1 VVGVQLSEP
10 QPESPIACIDVEQ
23 ELLGAILNNN
33 EACDI
38 AAQFIVADDFFEPI
52 HRKLFASF
60 VAARHEGRAITI
72 TLAKA
77 VLGGD
82 AKIELMPGCTVGQY
96 IARLAASA
104 TTIINAPDFAKT
116 IREFSD
122 RRKMDSVADAIKEG
136 ARSFQVQPSAI
147 SIEGVAALDEIAV
160 RYADKHTARVG
171 VGGAAERSI
180 SRMAEA
186 MQNKGR
192 ITGISTGLRDL
203 DAKTNGLQR
212 GELIVL
218 AGRPGMGKSGLAVSS
233 LRQSEA
239 NSIYFSLEMGAESL
253 ADRILSDMVF
263 DHNNPV
269 PYFDIARGSLS
280 MEAAERVTDAARALH
295 GSRKIEIDP
304 QGGLTMGQIAAR
316 ARKHKQFL
324 ERQGKTLDVVCV
336 DHMHITRPSARYS
349 GNRVSELTE
358 ISGSL
363 KALAKELNVA
373 VLALA
378 QLNRTVET
386 RDDKRPMLSDLRDS
400 GAIEQDAD
408 LIIFLYR
415 EAYYLERMI
424 SADAKQEEGA
434 LDALVKTKNELEA
447 IIAKQRNGPT
457 CTVKLFCNIACNAIR
472 DMARV
477 AA

>member
-1 VVGVQLSEP
+1 MGVQLNEP
-10 QPESPIACIDVEQ
+10 ETPIACVDVEQ
-23 ELLGAILNNN
+23 ELLGALLNNN

-38 AAQFIVADDFFEPI
+38 ALQLIEADDFSEPV
-52 HRKLFASF
+52 HRNLFASF
-60 VAARHEGRAITI
+60 VAARNEGRAITI
-72 TLAKA
+72 TLMQAA
-77 VLGGD
+77 LGGD
-82 AKIELMPGCTVGQY
+82 AKIELMPGCTVGEY

-104 TTIINAPDFAKT
+104 TTIVNAPDFAKT

-122 RRKMDSVADAIKEG
+122 RRKMDSVADTLKEG
-136 ARSFQVQPSAI
+136 ARSFQVAPSAV
-147 SIEGVAALDEIAV
+147 SIEGVAALDEIAA
-160 RYADKHTARVG
+160 RYADKHSARLG
-171 VGGAAERSI
+171 VGSAAERSI
-180 SRMAEA
+180 ARMATA
-186 MQNKGR
+186 MQNQGR
-192 ITGISTGLRDL
+192 ITGISTGLCDL

-212 GELIVL
+212 GDFIVL
-218 AGRPGMGKSGLAVSS
+218 AGRPGMGKSGLAVSV

-239 NSIYFSLEMGAESL
+239 NSIYFSLEMGAENL
-253 ADRILSDMVF
+253 ADRILSDMIF
-263 DHNNPV
+263 DRNNPV

-280 MEAAERVTDAARALH
+280 MEAAERVSDAARALH

-304 QGGLTMGQIAAR
+304 QGGLTVGQIAAR

-336 DHMHITRPSARYS
+336 DHMHITRPSGRYS

-386 RDDKRPMLSDLRDS
+386 REDKRPTLSDLRDS

-408 LIIFLYR
+408 VIIFLYR
-415 EAYYLERMI
+415 EAYYLDQVRFD
-424 SADAKQEEGA
+424 DAAKEEARIVRLGE
-434 LDALVKTKNELEA
+434 VQNSLEA
-447 IIAKQRNGPT
+447 IVAKQRNGPT
-457 CTVKLFCNIACNAIR
+457 GMVPILFDRVCNA
-472 DMARV
+472 ARNWGR

>member
-1 VVGVQLSEP
+1 MNEP
-10 QPESPIACIDVEQ
+10 QPHDPISCIDVEQ

-38 AAQFIVADDFFEPI
+38 ASRFIEADDFAEPI
-52 HRKLFASF
+52 HRNLFASF
-60 VAARHEGRAITI
+60 AAARNEGRTITI

-82 AKIELMPGCTVGQY
+82 AKKELVPGCTVGEY

-104 TTIINAPDFAKT
+104 TTIINASDFAKT

-136 ARSFQVQPSAI
+136 ARSFQVQPAAV
-147 SIEGVAALDEIAV
+147 SIDGVAALDEIAA
-160 RYADKHTARVG
+160 RYADRHMARVG
-171 VGGAAERSI
+171 VGSAVERSTA
-180 SRMAEA
+180 RMATA
-186 MQNKGR
+186 MQNQGR

-203 DAKTNGLQR
+203 DAKTNGMQR
-212 GELIVL
+212 GDLIIL
-218 AGRPGMGKSGLAVSS
+218 AGRPGMGKSGLAVSG

-239 NSIYFSLEMGAESL
+239 NSLYFSLEMGAESL

-263 DHNNPV
+263 DHNDPV

-280 MEAAERVTDAARALH
+280 MAAAERVTDAARTLR

-304 QGGLTMGQIAAR
+304 QGGLTVGQIAAR

-336 DHMHITRPSARYS
+336 DHMHITRPTARYS

-358 ISGSL
+358 ISGGL
-363 KALAKELNVA
+363 KSLAKELNVP

-378 QLNRTVET
+378 QLSRQVET

-400 GAIEQDAD
+400 GALEQDAD

-415 EAYYLERMI
+415 EAYYLER
-424 SADAKQEEGA
+424 ARFDDAAKD
-434 LDALVKTKNELEA
+434 DARIARLGEVQNSLEA
-447 IIAKQRNGPT
+447 IVAKQRNGPT
-457 CTVKLFCNIACNAIR
+457 GMVPIFFNAACNA
-472 DMARV
+472 ARNWGRT
-477 AA
+477 